1 VLYIPKMKK
10 NLLSVSSMEDKGFFV
25 TFKRGKV
32 LIYPHKS
39 IPGTTIVIRVRES
52 TLYRLQINLIQDLLH
67 DSDNLCELWHNNLG
81 HLHYMVL
88 LISMGIFIGIPEF
101 CVE

>member
-10 NLLSVSSMEDKGFFV
+10 NFLSVSSMEDKGFV
-25 TFKRGKV
+25 VNFKRGKV
-32 LIYPHKS
+32 LIYPHKA

-52 TLYRLQINLIQDLLH
+52 TLYRLQINLVQDLVH
-67 DSDNLCELWHNNLG
+67 DRDNLCELWHNNLG

-88 LISMGIFIGIPEF
+88 LIPMGIFIGIPEF